1 MTTATQLTIWEFITA
16 KTSQSLE
23 SEQDS
28 KGTEVVSLEKYL
40 GCCGKRGKKI
50 DLNGLSMRTLKECLA
65 QTEDSIISTYSLR
78 WIGGGYDIEWELFN
92 SKDYGVPQNRERVY
106 TVGHLRRFGS
116 RKIFPICGPDAEN
129 SIQVEQIGKDGTSKR
144 ENPNQ
149 NRVYSGGGLSPSLNC
164 MEGGGREPHI
174 PVSISRN
181 GIGGGRTNAQTLMS
195 RDYKGIGNQEMT
207 AVLELINQSKD
218 NQENMQTLLPQEK
231 TEVLVIKDKQEL
243 L

>member
-1 MTTATQLTIWEFITA
+1 MRKEKRLFTIWRLRMTTATQLTIWEFITA

-23 SEQDS
+23 SEQDL
-28 KGTEVVSLEKYL
+28 KETEVVSLEKYL

-116 RKIFPICGPDAEN
+116 RKIFPIKGTDGEDN
-129 SIQVEQIGKDGTSKR
+129 SIKLNQIGMLDSEKIYNPTRYRIYDDKGLAPTITSTDGHGGGRGPHTIIEFSEGKDG
-144 ENPNQ
+144 
-149 NRVYSGGGLSPSLNC
+149 
-164 MEGGGREPHI
+164 
-174 PVSISRN
+174 
-181 GIGGGRTNAQTLMS
+181 
-195 RDYKGIGNQEMT
+195 
-207 AVLELINQSKD
+207 
-218 NQENMQTLLPQEK
+218 
-231 TEVLVIKDKQEL
+231 
-243 L
+243 